1 VAKLSKNRK
10 PSGDGIFLAIDVG
23 NTHTVAGAF
32 QDERLLDSWR
42 MATRVART
50 SDEVWALLNQ
60 FLKTADIETT
70 QITGVAISSVV
81 PEMTTVYARAA
92 EHRLSLEPLVIS
104 AKTVPWLKIHYENPE
119 QVGSDR
125 LCNAVAVFA
134 KYGGPTIIIDFG
146 TATTFDII
154 AATGD
159 YLGGLIAP
167 GLETAAGSLHHQ
179 AAKLPKVELTFPP
192 EVIGRTTDAS
202 IQSGILFG
210 TVEMVEGLVRKI
222 CEELGEPAKVVAT
235 GGLADLILVHAKLKA
250 SVEPNLVLEGIRII
264 YDRWKGSSR

>member
-1 VAKLSKNRK
+1 VAKLSENQKSN
-10 PSGDGIFLAIDVG
+10 SDGIFLAIDVG

-32 QDERLLDSWR
+32 RHERLLDSWR

-60 FLKTADIETT
+60 FLKTADIETR

-81 PEMTTVYARAA
+81 PEMTTVYAWAA
-92 EHRLSLEPLVIS
+92 EHRLTLEPLLIS
-104 AKTVPWLKIHYENPE
+104 ASTVPWLNIHYENPE

-125 LCNAVAVFA
+125 LCNAVAAFA

-146 TATTFDII
+146 TATTFDVV
-154 AATGD
+154 AADGD

-179 AAKLPKVELTFPP
+179 AAKLPKVELAFPSQ
-192 EVIGRTTDAS
+192 VIGRTTDES

-210 TVEMVEGLVRKI
+210 TLEMVEGLVRKI
-222 CEELGEPAKVVAT
+222 CEELGAPAKVVAT
-235 GGLADLILVHAKLKA
+235 GGLAELMLAHAKLKA
-250 SVEPNLVLEGIRII
+250 SIEPNLVLEGIRII
-264 YDRWKGSSR
+264 YDRWKGSSQ